1 MDILALIIAGF
12 FVCFIFWVMTSSLG
26 FRNGLLVA
34 AVVLGVI
41 LGGYFLFFTVVF
53 DLFQTLTSK

>member
-26 FRNGLLVA
+26 FRNGILVA